1 MAETRFNAGLEVTR
15 WRKELFT
22 QAKNDTYFSRFFGG
36 SDSAIQVLTDLK
48 GAKGHKV
55 RFGLKMKIEGL
66 GITGDNTLAG
76 NEVALDTYYQEVTLD
91 QLRQGV
97 LSTGKMADK
106 KTLINFRKEALD
118 SLKIWFAETMEK
130 DMIDVLTG
138 ATSTINGSEGGNTST
153 YAFGN
158 NTHTLWNDNGTIL
171 TTTPA
176 GSMVATGVQDKITP
190 ALISAAKAYALL
202 KSPKFRPVRVDG
214 KDYFLMIIH
223 PESAHHLKQDTT
235 WLSAQQYAMPR
246 GPENP
251 LFSGALGMWD
261 GVVIHEHDQ
270 IHTSSVNSVHANLNL
285 FLGAQAGCV
294 AFGGDH
300 DWHEETVDRGNKLSV
315 SAAIIYEMARCNF
328 NSSDFSTMVL
338 PCNATKLYA

>member
-1 MAETRFNAGLEVTR
+1 MAETLFNAGLEVTR

-55 RFGLKMKIEGL
+55 RFGLKMKIEGG

-97 LSTGKMADK
+97 LSSGKMADK
-106 KTLINFRKEALD
+106 KTLVNFRKEALD

-138 ATSTINGSEGGNTST
+138 ATSVAGATGNIST
-153 YAFGN
+153 YSASN
-158 NTHTLWNDNGTIL
+158 NTNTIWNDAGTIL
-171 TTTPA
+171 TTDP
-176 GSMVATGVQDKITP
+176 GSAIAAADVITP
-190 ALISAAKAYALL
+190 ELISAAKARALL
-202 KSPKFRPVRVDG
+202 KNPKFRPIRVDG
-214 KDYFLMIIH
+214 KDHFVMIIH
-223 PESAHHLKQDTT
+223 PESAHVLKQDST

-270 IHTSSVNSVHANLNL
+270 IHVSTLNSSVNCNLNL
-285 FLGAQAGCV
+285 FLGAQAGVV

-300 DWHEETVDRGNKLSV
+300 QWHEETVDRGNKLSL
-315 SAAIIYEMARCNF
+315 SASIIYEMARCNF
-328 NSSDFSTMVL
+328 NSNDFATMVV
-338 PCNATKLYA
+338 PCAATSLY

>member
-1 MAETRFNAGLEVTR
+1 MAETVFNAGLEVTR

-22 QAKNDTYFSRFFGG
+22 QAKSDSYFSRFFGG

-55 RFGLKMKIEGL
+55 RFGLKMKIEGS

-97 LSTGKMADK
+97 LSSGKMADK

-118 SLKIWFAETMEK
+118 SLKIWFAETMDK

-138 ATSTINGSEGGNTST
+138 AASTVGGSEGGNTST
-153 YAFGN
+153 YAFAN
-158 NTHTLWNDNGTIL
+158 NTHTIWNDNGTIL

-176 GSMVATGVQDKITP
+176 GSVDANDTLTP
-190 ALISAAKAYALL
+190 ELISAAKARAVL
-202 KSPKFRPVRVDG
+202 KSPKFRPVRING
-214 KDYFLMIIH
+214 KDYYLKIIN
-223 PESAHHLKQDTT
+223 PESAHVLKQNST
-235 WLSAQQYAMPR
+235 WTNAQQYAMPR
-246 GPENP
+246 GSDNP
-251 LFSGALGMWD
+251 LFTGAIGMSE

-270 IHTSSVNSVHANLNL
+270 IHTSSVNSIHANLNL
-285 FLGAQAGCV
+285 FMGAQAGCV

-315 SAAIIYEMARCNF
+315 SASIIYEMARCNF
-328 NSSDFSTMVL
+328 NSSDFAAMVV
-338 PCNATKLYA
+338 PTNAEKLY